1 MHRPRCSVP
10 ALFSTSAW
18 LAVALLAGCGGGGS
32 GIDFPAQT
40 ATPAQ
45 AADQRKATA
54 AQATEATQPLR
65 QLVAQAVSQG
75 VPLATVQNSPALT
88 VPAGTI
94 TLPSGGSITAVRLE
108 YGGTIVAD
116 IALPDLP
123 APAPAP
129 AASAASAPAPTN
141 IPPPPPPPPPPQ
153 LIETA
158 KPPSTAGR
166 AQLIWVAYPVAAGV
180 VRWYCFGSY
189 AGVEKDTDGACLY
202 PGDNARGMTWAT
214 ASGPNLPAYNEKY
227 NVSLTDCNATSPPT
241 KGRADGPLVCD
252 PYNGDWHVLRKLPV
266 LCVNKVRRPPT
277 PGWLYYLRPYIGG
290 DAALTAPVYG
300 VQLLG
305 VVPGNALCAE
315 QFGAGWTMA
324 AFHDAGG
331 WGFYATG
338 RLATDTRY
346 WVRISDQAANP
357 WCATLTGLPCTG
369 N

>member
-1 MHRPRCSVP
+1 MHRQRSSASVFFGIT
-10 ALFSTSAW
+10 ASGAAAG
-18 LAVALLAGCGGGGS
+18 LAALLASMLTACGGGGS

-45 AADQRKATA
+45 ATDQRKATA

-65 QLVAQAVSQG
+65 QLVAQAVAQG
-75 VPLATVQNSPALT
+75 VPLATVQSSPALT
-88 VPAGTI
+88 LPAGAI

-116 IALPDLP
+116 ISLPDL
-123 APAPAP
+123 PAPAP
-129 AASAASAPAPTN
+129 AASAASAPAPT
-141 IPPPPPPPPPPQ
+141 PPPQ
-153 LIETA
+153 VIETA
-158 KPPSTAGR
+158 KPPSTPGR
-166 AQLIWVAYPVAAGV
+166 AQLVWVAYPVAAGV

-202 PGDNARGMTWAT
+202 PGDAARGMTWAT
-214 ASGPNLPAYNEKY
+214 GNGAGVPAYDERY
-227 NVSLTDCNATSPPT
+227 NISLAECNVTSPPT
-241 KGRADGPLVCD
+241 KGRSGADQACD
-252 PYNGDWHVLRKLPV
+252 PYVGDWHVLRKLPL
-266 LCVNKVRRPPT
+266 LCVKKTNKPAPA
-277 PGWLYYLRPYIGG
+277 GWFPANFIRPYVGG
-290 DAALTAPVYG
+290 DMALTEPVYG

-331 WGFYATG
+331 WGFFG
-338 RLATDTRY
+338 SGKLATDTRY
-346 WVRISDQAANP
+346 WVRIRDQSSNP
-357 WCATLTGLPCTG
+357 WCATLTGLPCVG